1 MSFLWPNQDDR
12 SRELLER
19 SRKGDRQAFRSL
31 YLDLYAPVTKFVGRR
46 VRRRED
52 AEDLVAR
59 VFHKLL
65 ERLGNFDSRR
75 GSVRMFV
82 LSIARNLVIDHVR
95 AARQAEPIDD
105 LAGVLADET
114 GTPLEALVHEEE
126 LRQVRA
132 VLLELPPDVR
142 EMLALHYGDGLRH
155 AEIAALLGLEVAAV
169 KQRFSRTLRGMRAR
183 LEERRAEGPTGQT
196 KESNDDGAVN
206 HVRI

>member
-1 MSFLWPNQDDR
+1 MSFFWPSQNDR
-12 SRELLER
+12 WRELLER
-19 SRKGDRQAFRSL
+19 SRKGDRQAFQSL
-31 YLDLYAPVTKFVGRR
+31 YLDLYAPVAKFVGRR
-46 VRRRED
+46 VRHRED
-52 AEDLVAR
+52 SEDLVAR

-65 ERLGNFDSRR
+65 QRLDDFDGRR

-95 AARQAEPIDD
+95 AARRAVPIDD

-114 GTPLEALVHEEE
+114 GTPLDNLVAGEE

-132 VLLELPPDVR
+132 VLLEFPPDVR
-142 EMLALHYGDGLRH
+142 EMFALHYGDGLRH
-155 AEIAALLGLEVAAV
+155 AEIASLLGLETAAV
-169 KQRFSRTLRGMRAR
+169 KQRFSRTLRAIREKLAGY
-183 LEERRAEGPTGQT
+183 RAEGRGVP

>member
-1 MSFLWPNQDDR
+1 MSFFWPSQDDR
-12 SRELLER
+12 WQELLER

-31 YLDLYAPVTKFVGRR
+31 YLELYAPVAKFVGRR
-46 VRRRED
+46 VHIRED
-52 AEDLVAR
+52 SEDLSAR

-65 ERLGNFDSRR
+65 ERLGDFDARR

-82 LSIARNLVIDHVR
+82 LSIARNLVIDHMR
-95 AARQAEPIDD
+95 AARHTEQIDD
-105 LAGVLADET
+105 LAGLLADET
-114 GTPLEALVHEEE
+114 GTPLDTLVREEE

-142 EMLALHYGDGLRH
+142 EMFALHYGDGLRH

-169 KQRFSRTLRGMRAR
+169 KQRFSRTLRAMRAK
-183 LEERRAEGPTGQT
+183 LEEYRAEGPRVTT
-196 KESNDDGAVN
+196 KESNSDGAVN